1 MGRVMGSISRLPKGD
16 GGAAMRLAAYCPAGL
31 RLARAALFQR
41 IDQLGG
47 GQWGWRVAE
56 KVQQKHYVVF
66 GKLYVAAWSCHRCG
80 NLPGCVMQKRL

>member
-1 MGRVMGSISRLPKGD
+1 AIAEWRWESRI
-16 GGAAMRLAAYCPAGL
+16 AAGELFRPAGL

-41 IDQLGG
+41 IDQLGC